1 MTKSITTNTIS
12 EFTINFS
19 IQFLFNKN
27 QISFNKLMN
36 TQNID
41 DLMNLASYLRTA
53 FQRREKVINT
63 SAIAIEYLPS
73 VSNVSEL

>member
-41 DLMNLASYLRTA
+41 DLRNLASYLRTA